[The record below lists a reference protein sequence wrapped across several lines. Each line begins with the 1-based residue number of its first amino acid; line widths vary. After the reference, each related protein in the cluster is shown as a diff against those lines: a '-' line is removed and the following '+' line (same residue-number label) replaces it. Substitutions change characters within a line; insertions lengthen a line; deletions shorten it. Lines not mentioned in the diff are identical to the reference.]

1 MASSGSS
8 ARTLLGTVG
17 LVPSMPEVQ
26 RYLDAVAYV
35 ERVAPMRPSIV
46 NTSIASAIEGRFGDH
61 HRTTRTQG
69 SELFINPLMTLYL
82 AYQLDAVAERVLYLK
97 HLHHTQTMFE
107 IAAIIEAFR
116 REVSIRPR
124 QPIPV

>member
-1 MASSGSS
+1 MSHPKV
-8 ARTLLGTVG
+8 R
-17 LVPSMPEVQ
+17 EV
-26 RYLDAVAYV
+26 RPGIYV
-35 ERVAPMRPSIV
+35 VHLPLPMRPSIV

-61 HRTTRTQG
+61 HRTTRTLG

-116 REVSIRPR
+116 REVSVRPR
-124 QPIPV
+124 RAIPV